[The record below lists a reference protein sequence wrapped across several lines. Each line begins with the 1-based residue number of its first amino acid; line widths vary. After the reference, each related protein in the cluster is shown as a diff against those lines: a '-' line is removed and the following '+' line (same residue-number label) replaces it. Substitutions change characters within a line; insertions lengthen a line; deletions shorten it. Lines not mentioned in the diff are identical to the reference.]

1 MFTSDTRLFA
11 LTWRDAPFDLPVE
24 AWWGTEALSAGF
36 ELVVDLLSTDAFIE
50 LKALLGQ
57 TVTLHSTLSDGSRA
71 GRSALV
77 RAALKLGADG
87 GFCRYRLTLVPWTW
101 LLSRGRHNRVFQDK
115 SVIEIV
121 ETVFSSYRE
130 QAAWQWSAEVT
141 GFLSDARIRSYCVQY
156 RESDFAFVSRL
167 LAEEGIGWCIEE
179 DEAAPAG
186 HRMRLFADS
195 LRWPEDRL

>member
-77 RAALKLGADG
+77 
-87 GFCRYRLTLVPWTW
+87 
-101 LLSRGRHNRVFQDK
+101 
-115 SVIEIV
+115 
-121 ETVFSSYRE
+121 
-130 QAAWQWSAEVT
+130 
-141 GFLSDARIRSYCVQY
+141 
-156 RESDFAFVSRL
+156 
-167 LAEEGIGWCIEE
+167 
-179 DEAAPAG
+179 
-186 HRMRLFADS
+186 
-195 LRWPEDRL
+195 